1 MLQPRAATPLSA
13 PTTGFGAI
21 GGLAFDSTNPPGVGT
36 LYGTD
41 TVLDELVTIDVATG
55 GATTVGALG
64 FGSVKGL
71 TYDPASDRLLGSD
84 VIANQI
90 IDIDRANGAG
100 ILARDTIRRNAGGL
114 VFRL

>member
-1 MLQPRAATPLSA
+1 M
-13 PTTGFGAI
+13 
-21 GGLAFDSTNPPGVGT
+21 LAFDSTNPPGVGT
-36 LYGTD
+36 LYGSD
-41 TVLDELVTIDVATG
+41 TVWDELVTIDVATG

-90 IDIDRANGAG
+90 IAINRATATG
-100 ILARDTIRRNAGGL
+100 ILVRDTIRRDVGGL
-114 VFRL
+114 ACRP